1 VKKFLQFQITVNITA
16 VVLTFVSAVA
26 SSSEDSVLSAVQL
39 LWVNLIMDTFAA
51 LALATDPPSPYVLD
65 RRPESKAAPLITLT
79 MWKMIIGQAIYQ
91 LVVTFVL
98 NFAGQSIF
106 TSWSEEHMQTVVFNT
121 FVFMQIFNQ
130 YNSRRIDNQLN
141 IMEGIWRNKWFIGIQ
156 VIIIG
161 GQVLIIFVGGQAF
174 SVKRLDQ
181 GSQWAVSLVLG
192 ALSVP
197 IAVIIRL
204 IPDEFISKL
213 IPHFWH
219 RDKKDSPELV
229 VSDENRRF
237 EWNPAL
243 EEIRDQLQFIKA
255 VRGGRLKHIRHKL
268 QHPQEFLPRSRSG
281 SRSRESSVPPT
292 PNEENGNGSRS
303 PTPQPPTPESRSRRN
318 TRSRSNSTFGP
329 AAAMAGIVAGS
340 IAGWSP
346 IERAPESD
354 SIAFPTTG
362 GPFGGLDRQQG
373 IEIHPDTAADDRV
386 VNEYDHDSKHPPSQ
400 NPDLTPFFEHAP
412 PSERAPSSRGR
423 RSMSQRSHSSVSH
436 SQV

>member
-1 VKKFLQFQITVNITA
+1 
-16 VVLTFVSAVA
+16 
-26 SSSEDSVLSAVQL
+26 
-39 LWVNLIMDTFAA
+39 MDTFAA
-51 LALATDPPSPYVLD
+51 LALATDPPSPYVLN
-65 RRPESKAAPLITLT
+65 RRPESKASPLITVT
-79 MWKMIIGQAIYQ
+79 MWKMIIGQSIYQ

-106 TSWSEEHMQTVVFNT
+106 TWKEEVMQTVVFNT

-130 YNSRRIDNQLN
+130 YNSRRIDNKLN

-192 ALSVP
+192 AISIP

-204 IPDEFISKL
+204 IPDEFCSKL
-213 IPHFWH
+213 VPHFWH
-219 RDKKDSPELV
+219 RKKASGPELV
-229 VSDENRRF
+229 VSDEDRRY

-243 EEIRDQLQFIKA
+243 EEIRDQLAFIKT
-255 VRGGRLKHIRHKL
+255 VRGGRLRHIRHKL

-281 SRSRESSVPPT
+281 SRSRDSSVPPT
-292 PNEENGNGSRS
+292 PNGDNGS
-303 PTPQPPTPESRSRRN
+303 PPPQPATPESRSRRG

-346 IERAPESD
+346 IERSHDDAD
-354 SIAFPTTG
+354 SITFPTIS
-362 GPFGGLDRQQG
+362 PHGGLDNQQG

-386 VNEYDHDSKHPPSQ
+386 VGEYSANPKTPPSQ
-400 NPDLTPFFEHAP
+400 NPDLIPFFEHAPP

-423 RSMSQRSHSSVSH
+423 RSLSQRSRSSLSP
-436 SQV
+436 SQG

>member
-1 VKKFLQFQITVNITA
+1 M
-16 VVLTFVSAVA
+16 VLTFVSAVA
-26 SSSEDSVLSAVQL
+26 SSTENSVLSAVQL

-79 MWKMIIGQAIYQ
+79 MWKMIIGQSIYQ

-106 TSWSEEHMQTVVFNT
+106 PWDHAHMQTVVFNT

-130 YNSRRIDNQLN
+130 YNSRRIDNKLN

-156 VIIIG
+156 TIIVG

-174 SVKRLDQ
+174 SVKRLSE

-192 ALSVP
+192 AISVP
-197 IAVIIRL
+197 IAVVIRL

-213 IPHFWH
+213 IPQFWH
-219 RDKKDSPELV
+219 RHKKEGPELV
-229 VSDENRRF
+229 VSDEEQRRF

-243 EEIRDQLQFIKA
+243 EEIRDQLQFIKR
-255 VRGGRLKHIRHKL
+255 VRGGRLTHIKHKL

-281 SRSRESSVPPT
+281 SRSRESSSPPT
-292 PNEENGNGSRS
+292 PNGENGSRS

-329 AAAMAGIVAGS
+329 AAAMAGVVAGS

-346 IERAPESD
+346 IERSHDDND
-354 SIAFPTTG
+354 SITFSTNS
-362 GPFGGLDRQQG
+362 PFGGLNQQQG
-373 IEIHPDTAADDRV
+373 IEVHPDTSADDRMLG
-386 VNEYDHDSKHPPSQ
+386 EYSANSKTPPSQ
-400 NPDLTPFFEHAP
+400 NPDLTPFFDHAP
-412 PSERAPSSRGR
+412 PSTAEHAQSTHGR
-423 RSMSQRSHSSVSH
+423 RSMSQRSRSSQSH